1 MFDKY
6 SKRNTKSMSNK
17 RNCLKHLFLIS
28 LIALIFASCSPS
40 SNRISETAS
49 VRVETNQ
56 KGLTVASILPT
67 EPTIMKY
74 KVELFQ
80 NDTDSKYKKFFNP
93 SESIILEDVKIGT
106 YNLEVT
112 GYSKFVD
119 DAEDGNIEV
128 VKGRDRITVYPES
141 GNENTNHF
149 NITLSYLS
157 QGEGAISI
165 IISWNEL
172 TATGNLIDDAI
183 KKDSLGFIALKADG
197 NVPLKGNLTEELIEE
212 NIQWADVEKGSMVY
226 EEDGLDANKTGEE
239 IYFRIYSEIDGELVV
254 IAETFSTVLQVYP
267 NLTSV
272 PDVNDKYNFSLSNDN
287 IIGYLRNVTNAKA
300 EATSDTALNI
310 TWTNP
315 TFSESIYPITVIV
328 TAKSN
333 QSGTEV
339 KADPITYENAEASK
353 AEGKVTIDGLNSNNT
368 YTIYFQIKGAVGY
381 SANTAMISNARPR
394 IPVSKI
400 SFDTTDMDSF
410 RFIEG
415 TKDKVIKAIIEP
427 EDATVQTYVV
437 SEKANN
443 ENVVISGHNVT
454 FNKAGE
460 YTLVITSDDATAA
473 PAEQQVIIYLP
484 TPSKPEITSKNENGI
499 QLSWD
504 AVENATGYTITRES
518 SKGGQ
523 VTFKSETNSCNDTTA
538 ATGNNY
544 TYKVKATLNDDS
556 RFDSADSEP
565 SESVNIDQADINITI
580 EDIPSQDFS
589 SIFDQYNGT
598 IINSENPELTINLT
612 ESIPDATNYKWVLD
626 SKNVLAN
633 GDFDNAHSIEISS
646 STQGMM
652 DTYESSHQLTLFV
665 TINDTIYSGT
675 LNFFYSDPSA
685 ATNVEITR
693 IHTEDNNTRIIYGT
707 AETFIADFKDNISGN
722 VRWSSSNPDILYID
736 PVSGIAEAKTKGKVD
751 ITATLIAD
759 ESKKYTLQNVESYI
773 PIESITI
780 NKPARDYMITT
791 GRTGV
796 EILDTSLTT
805 IELTGNIKA
814 VNGVENGYSDK
825 IVWVSDNPSIVKIED
840 SAKGVLT
847 PGTSGVT
854 TVKIQAF
861 DGEDITK
868 ESESNVTIYA
878 LNANIKL
885 IDKDNNTTT
894 VTGGT
899 HTVSG
904 VKQPT
909 YTLSLSFD
917 YAISTTETKDYF
929 STNNWANT
937 GFINYWC
944 FDINNI
950 NDKDRE
956 YILQHL
962 TITESSDY
970 TGKIKRES
978 NIKTYTV
985 YAVIKL
991 KDSSIAENNQ
1001 KTVMYLSFSAKP

>member
-67 EPTIMKY
+67 EPTIEKY

-106 YNLEVT
+106 YDLEVT

-300 EATSDTALNI
+300 EAASDTALNI

-437 SEKANN
+437 REKANN

-484 TPSKPEITSKNENGI
+484 TPSKPEITSKSENGI
-499 QLSWD
+499 QLSWN

-523 VTFKSETNSCNDTTA
+523 VTFKSETNSFNDTKV

-544 TYKVKATLNDDS
+544 TYKVKATLNDDL

-565 SESVNIDQADINITI
+565 SESVNINQADINITI
-580 EDIPSQDFS
+580 EDIPSENFS
-589 SIFDQYNGT
+589 SIFDEYNEA
-598 IINSENPELTINLT
+598 IINSANPELTINLT
-612 ESIPDATNYKWVLD
+612 QSIEGATKYIGVLD
-626 SKNVLAN
+626 ENTVIVEGTFDEANEIVL
-633 GDFDNAHSIEISS
+633 SS
-646 STQGMM
+646 STVPELN
-652 DTYESSHQLTLFV
+652 DEYESSHQLTLFI
-665 TINDTIYSGT
+665 TINGIKYSGT
-675 LNFFYSDPSA
+675 LKFFYSDPSA
-685 ATNVEITR
+685 ATNVEITG
-693 IHTEDNNTRIIYGT
+693 IHTEDNNTRIIYET

-751 ITATLIAD
+751 ITATLISNEA
-759 ESKKYTLQNVESYI
+759 ETFTLNDVESYI
-773 PIESITI
+773 PVESITI
-780 NKPARDYMITT
+780 NKPTRDYMITK
-791 GRTGV
+791 GRNGV
-796 EILDTSLTT
+796 EIIDTSLTT
-805 IELTGNIKA
+805 ITLTANIKA
-814 VNGVENGYSDK
+814 ANGIENGYSDT
-825 IVWVSDNPSIVKIED
+825 IAWISDNPSVVTIED
-840 SAKGVLT
+840 STKGILT

-854 TVKIQAF
+854 TVKIQAI
-861 DGEDITK
+861 DGEDVTK
-868 ESESNVTIYA
+868 ESESAVTIYSVDVDTKQ
-878 LNANIKL
+878 NDDI
-885 IDKDNNTTT
+885 T
-894 VTGGT
+894 TGGSYGIWGW
-899 HTVSG
+899 SG
-904 VKQPT
+904 ADP
-909 YTLSLSFD
+909 LSLSFTFKAENGEKENYFD
-917 YAISTTETKDYF
+917 QSNWTTSGF
-929 STNNWANT
+929 S
-937 GFINYWC
+937 NYWS
-944 FDINNI
+944 FSKEPGDLHRGLALSTV
-950 NDKDRE
+950 D
-956 YILQHL
+956 L
-962 TITESSDY
+962 TSSDF
-970 TGKIKRES
+970 TGSIERGAS
-978 NIKTYTV
+978 GASYTV
-985 YAVIKL
+985 YSIIKHSDTQ
-991 KDSSIAENNQ
+991 KDAII
-1001 KTVMYLSFSAKP
+1001 LSFTTYSGGN